1 MQRVLQRSSAAA
13 QVSASGAELGIGSVA
28 GMTLPGVGVGTGVAV
43 GTGAGTGSF
52 ADDMDFGLYTEFQ
65 VGSYAV
71 MDTEYLDIEQGAG
84 PRFTAALFVEATV
97 ICTQFADFVLV
108 DAGFND
114 LMRPA
119 MYGAHHA
126 ITAIDARGPLYRGHA
141 AVDLARRG
149 MTFESVAVKNVH
161 VLGDSIQIAP
171 AMPKTSL
178 SKDEVK
184 AMLLLACERIIAAEP
199 MLSQA
204 DRDLGDGDHGMG
216 MERGMRAATEK
227 LNAGEPESIEKAFS
241 NVGMAMMSSMGGASG
256 AIFGTFFRNGGKAL
270 NGKESFDAAGL
281 AAFLQAGVDGVKQ
294 RGGAAIGDKTCV
306 DAMEPAATKAAE
318 VAAQS
323 LSDAATAVARACQPR
338 LGPRTAGL

>member
-1 MQRVLQRSSAAA
+1 
-13 QVSASGAELGIGSVA
+13 
-28 GMTLPGVGVGTGVAV
+28 
-43 GTGAGTGSF
+43 
-52 ADDMDFGLYTEFQ
+52 
-65 VGSYAV
+65 
-71 MDTEYLDIEQGAG
+71 
-84 PRFTAALFVEATV
+84 
-97 ICTQFADFVLV
+97 
-108 DAGFND
+108 
-114 LMRPA
+114 
-119 MYGAHHA
+119 
-126 ITAIDARGPLYRGHA
+126 
-141 AVDLARRG
+141 
-149 MTFESVAVKNVH
+149 
-161 VLGDSIQIAP
+161 
-171 AMPKTSL
+171 MPKANL

-227 LNAGEPESIEKAFS
+227 LNAAEVESIEKAFS
-241 NVGMAMMSSMGGASG
+241 TVGMAMMSSMGGASG

-270 NGKESFDAAGL
+270 NGKETFDAAGL

-323 LSDAATAVARACQPR
+323 LPEAVTAVAAAAEAGKEASKAMVAKFGRAKT
-338 LGPRTAGL
+338 LGEACIGFPDAGACSVVVIITAFRDFIVA

>member
-1 MQRVLQRSSAAA
+1 
-13 QVSASGAELGIGSVA
+13 
-28 GMTLPGVGVGTGVAV
+28 
-43 GTGAGTGSF
+43 
-52 ADDMDFGLYTEFQ
+52 
-65 VGSYAV
+65 
-71 MDTEYLDIEQGAG
+71 
-84 PRFTAALFVEATV
+84 
-97 ICTQFADFVLV
+97 
-108 DAGFND
+108 
-114 LMRPA
+114 
-119 MYGAHHA
+119 
-126 ITAIDARGPLYRGHA
+126 
-141 AVDLARRG
+141 
-149 MTFESVAVKNVH
+149 
-161 VLGDSIQIAP
+161 
-171 AMPKTSL
+171 MPKANL

-227 LNAGEPESIEKAFS
+227 LNAGDVESIEKAFS
-241 NVGMAMMSSMGGASG
+241 TVGMAMMSSMGGASG

-306 DAMEPAATKAAE
+306 DAMEPAAAKAAE

-323 LSDAATAVARACQPR
+323 LPEAITAVAAATEAGKEASKAMVAKFGRAKT
-338 LGPRTAGL
+338 LGEGCIGFPDAGACSVVVIINAFRDFIVA